1 MNSFGIYRKH
11 SGDTPCPMMEGETMD
26 RQNLTLLTDLYEL
39 TMMQGYFKNKD
50 QNETVIFDAFYRNNP
65 CDGGFAIAAGLEQL
79 IQYIKGLHF
88 EEEDI
93 AYLASLGIFD
103 EDFLEYLKSFRFT
116 GDIYAIPEGTV
127 VFPREPLVKVI
138 APIMQAQLVETAVL
152 NIVNHQS
159 LIATKAA
166 RVCYA
171 AQGDGIMEF
180 GLRRAQGPDAGT
192 YGARAAV
199 IGGCVGTS
207 NVLCG
212 QLFDVP
218 VKGTHAHSWIMSFP
232 DEYTAFKTYADMYPS
247 ACILLVDTY
256 DTLKSGVPNAIR
268 VFKEMREAGV
278 PLTFYGI
285 RLDSGD
291 LAYLSKKAR
300 KMLDEAGFPDAVIS
314 ASNDLDE
321 FLIQSLKDQG
331 AKITSWGVGTHLI
344 TSKDCP
350 SFGGVYKLAAI
361 MGKDGKFIPKIKLS
375 ENSEKVTN
383 PGNKT
388 VYRVYEKESGKI
400 KADLICLVDEVFDE
414 KDPLLLFDPM
424 EPWKKTK
431 LAPGSYQMRDLM
443 VQVFREG
450 ECCYTSPKVM
460 DIREYCK
467 KEQETLWDET
477 RRLVNPHKVYVD
489 LSSRLYDIKIQ
500 LLDQMSQA

>member
-1 MNSFGIYRKH
+1 
-11 SGDTPCPMMEGETMD
+11 MD

-39 TMMQGYFKNKD
+39 TMMQGYFRNKA

-65 CDGGFAIAAGLEQL
+65 GDGGYAIACGLEQV
-79 IQYIKGLHF
+79 IQYVQELHF
-88 EEEDI
+88 SPEDI
-93 AYLASLGIFD
+93 AYLRSLHIFD
-103 EDFLEYLKSFRFT
+103 EDFLAYLADFHFS

-127 VFPREPLVKVI
+127 IFPREPLVKVV
-138 APIMQAQLVETAVL
+138 APIMEAQLMETAIL
-152 NIVNHQS
+152 NIINHQS

-166 RVCYA
+166 RVCHA
-171 AQGDGIMEF
+171 ARGDGIMEF

-199 IGGCVGTS
+199 IGGCIGTS

-232 DEYTAFKTYADMYPS
+232 DEYSAFKAYADMYPN

-256 DTLKSGVPNAIR
+256 DTLKSGVPNAIK
-268 VFKEMREAGV
+268 VFTEMREAGI

-300 KMLDEAGFPDAVIS
+300 KMLDDAGFPDAVIS

-321 FLIQSLKDQG
+321 FLIDSLKEQG
-331 AKITSWGVGTHLI
+331 AAITSWGVGTNLI

-361 MGKDGKFIPKIKLS
+361 QAPDGSFIPKIKLS
-375 ENSEKVTN
+375 ENSEKITN
-383 PGNKT
+383 PGNKKI
-388 VYRVYEKESGKI
+388 YRIYEKESGKI
-400 KADLICLVDEVFDE
+400 KADLICMEDETYDE
-414 KDPLLLFDPM
+414 SQDLMLFDPL
-424 EPWKKTK
+424 EPWKKTLLK
-431 LAPGSYQMRDLM
+431 AGTYTLRELM
-443 VQVFREG
+443 VQVFSKG
-450 ECCYTSPKVM
+450 KCVYTSPKTM
-460 DIREYCK
+460 EIRDYCLQ
-467 KEQETLWDET
+467 EQDTLWEET

-489 LSSRLYDIKIQ
+489 LSDKLYQTKID
-500 LLDQMSQA
+500 LLNEMGQARAHL

>member
-1 MNSFGIYRKH
+1 
-11 SGDTPCPMMEGETMD
+11 MD
-26 RQNLTLLTDLYEL
+26 RQNLTLMTDLYEL

-50 QNETVIFDAFYRNNP
+50 RNETVIFDAFYRSNP
-65 CDGGFAIAAGLEQL
+65 CGGGYAVSAGLEQV
-79 IQYIKGLHF
+79 IQYIRELHF
-88 EEEDI
+88 DREDI
-93 AYLASLGIFD
+93 AYLSSLGIFSP
-103 EDFLEYLKSFRFT
+103 DFLDYLSSFRFS

-127 VFPREPLVKVI
+127 MFPREPIIKVV
-138 APIMQAQLVETAVL
+138 APIMEAQLVETAIL
-152 NIVNHQS
+152 NIINHQS

-171 AQGDGIMEF
+171 ARGDGIMEF

-199 IGGCVGTS
+199 IGGCIGTS

-268 VFKEMREAGV
+268 VFTEMREDGI

-300 KMLDEAGFPDAVIS
+300 QMLDEAGFPDAVIS

-321 FLIQSLKDQG
+321 YLIDSLKAQG
-331 AKITSWGVGTHLI
+331 AAITSWGVGTNLI
-344 TSKDCP
+344 TSKDNP
-350 SFGGVYKLAAI
+350 SFGGVYKLAAV
-361 MGKDGKFIPKIKLS
+361 MGSDGKFIPKIKLS
-375 ENSEKVTN
+375 ENTEKITN
-383 PGNKT
+383 PGDKKI
-388 VYRVYEKESGKI
+388 YRIYDKENGKI
-400 KADLICLVDEVFDE
+400 RADLICLADEQYSED
-414 KDPLLLFDPM
+414 DDLLLFDPL

-431 LAPGSYQMRDLM
+431 LKGGSYTLRPILAQI
-443 VQVFREG
+443 FKAG

-460 DIREYCK
+460 DIRAYCQR
-467 KEQETLWDET
+467 ELDTLWDET
-477 RRLVNPHKVYVD
+477 KRLVNPQEVHVD
-489 LSSRLYDIKIQ
+489 LSQRLYDMKID
-500 LLDQMSQA
+500 LLERMSEK

>member
-1 MNSFGIYRKH
+1 
-11 SGDTPCPMMEGETMD
+11 MD

-39 TMMQGYFKNKD
+39 TMMQGYFRHKD
-50 QNETVIFDAFYRNNP
+50 CNETVIFDAFYRNNP
-65 CDGGFAIAAGLEQL
+65 CGGGYAIAAGLEQL
-79 IQYIKGLHF
+79 IAYIKELHF
-88 EEEDI
+88 SPQDI
-93 AYLASLGIFD
+93 DYLRSLHIFD
-103 EDFLEYLKSFRFT
+103 EDFLSYLADFKFS

-138 APIMQAQLVETAVL
+138 APIMEAQLVETAIL
-152 NIVNHQS
+152 NIINHQS

-171 AQGDGIMEF
+171 AKGDGIMEF
-180 GLRRAQGPDAGT
+180 GLRRAQGPDAGI

-199 IGGCVGTS
+199 IGGCIGTS

-232 DEYTAFKTYADMYPS
+232 DEYTAFKAYADLYPS

-268 VFKEMREAGV
+268 VFQETRAAGI

-300 KMLDEAGFPDAVIS
+300 KMLDAAGFPDAVIS

-321 FLIQSLKDQG
+321 YLIESLKAQG
-331 AKITSWGVGTHLI
+331 AAITSWGVGTNLI
-344 TSKDCP
+344 TAKDNP
-350 SFGGVYKLAAI
+350 AFGGVYKLAAI
-361 MGKDGKFIPKIKLS
+361 MDEKGDFIPKIKLS
-375 ENSEKVTN
+375 ENTEKITN

-388 VYRVYEKESGKI
+388 IYRVYEKESGKI
-400 KADLICLVDEVFDE
+400 KADLICLVGETFRE
-414 KDPLLLFDPM
+414 EEPLLLFDPL

-431 LAPGSYQMRDLM
+431 LAPGTFTLRELM
-443 VQVFREG
+443 VPVFQKG
-450 ECCYTSPKVM
+450 VCCYDSPKVM
-460 DIREYCK
+460 DIRSYCQ
-467 KEQETLWDET
+467 QELNTLWDET
-477 RRLVNPHKVYVD
+477 RRFVNPHKVYVD
-489 LSSRLYDIKIQ
+489 LSKKLYDIKIE
-500 LLDQMSQA
+500 LLDQMS

>member
-1 MNSFGIYRKH
+1 
-11 SGDTPCPMMEGETMD
+11 MD

-50 QNETVIFDAFYRNNP
+50 RNETVIFDAFYRTNP
-65 CDGGFAIAAGLEQL
+65 CGGGYAICAGLEQV
-79 IQYIKGLHF
+79 IQYVKELHF

-93 AYLASLGIFD
+93 AYLASLNLFED
-103 EDFLEYLKSFRFT
+103 DFLAYLKNFRFS

-127 VFPREPLVKVI
+127 MFPREPVVKVV
-138 APIMQAQLVETAVL
+138 APIMEAQLVETAIL
-152 NIVNHQS
+152 NIINHQS

-171 AQGDGIMEF
+171 ARGDGIMEF

-192 YGARAAV
+192 YGARAAM
-199 IGGCVGTS
+199 IGGCIGTS
-207 NVLCG
+207 NVLAG

-232 DEYTAFKTYADMYPS
+232 DEYTAFKTYADMYPG

-268 VFKEMREAGV
+268 VFREMREAGI

-300 KMLDEAGFPDAVIS
+300 KMLDAAGFPDAVIS

-321 FLIQSLKDQG
+321 FLIDSLKVQG
-331 AKITSWGVGTHLI
+331 AAITSWGVGTNLI
-344 TSKDCP
+344 TSKDNP
-350 SFGGVYKLAAI
+350 SFGGVYKLAAVK
-361 MGKDGKFIPKIKLS
+361 GANGEFIPKIKLS
-375 ENSEKVTN
+375 ENTEKITN
-383 PGNKT
+383 PGNKMI
-388 VYRVYEKESGKI
+388 YRIYEKDEKGADKI
-400 KADLICLVDEVFDE
+400 KADLICLVDEHYDE
-414 KDPLLLFDPM
+414 KEDLLLFDPL

-431 LAPGSYQMRDLM
+431 LKGGAYSLRPIMKQI
-443 VQVFREG
+443 FKNG

-460 DIREYCK
+460 EIRDYCS
-467 KEQETLWDET
+467 QELDTLWEET
-477 RRLVNPHKVYVD
+477 KRLVNPHQVYVD
-489 LSSRLYDIKIQ
+489 LSKKLYDIKIQ
-500 LLDQMSQA
+500 LLDQMSEK

>member
-1 MNSFGIYRKH
+1 
-11 SGDTPCPMMEGETMD
+11 MD

-50 QNETVIFDAFYRNNP
+50 QNETVIFDAFYRTNP
-65 CDGGFAIAAGLEQL
+65 ADGGYAVAAGLEQV
-79 IQYIKGLHF
+79 IQYIKELHF
-88 EEEDI
+88 SDEDI
-93 AYLASLGIFD
+93 NYLSGLGIFGQ
-103 EDFLEYLKSFRFT
+103 DFLAYLKDFKFT

-127 VFPREPLVKVI
+127 IFPREPIIKVI
-138 APIMQAQLVETAVL
+138 APIMQAQLVETAIL
-152 NIVNHQS
+152 NIINHQS

-171 AQGDGIMEF
+171 ARGDGIMEF

-192 YGARAAV
+192 YGARAAI
-199 IGGCVGTS
+199 IGGCIGTS

-218 VKGTHAHSWIMSFP
+218 VKGTHAHSWIMSFS

-268 VFKEMREAGV
+268 VFKEMRRAGT

-300 KMLDEAGFPDAVIS
+300 TMLDEAGFPDAVIS

-321 FLIQSLKDQG
+321 FLIDSLKVQG
-331 AKITSWGVGTHLI
+331 AAITSWGVGTNLI

-350 SFGGVYKLAAI
+350 AFGGVYKLAAV
-361 MGKDGKFIPKIKLS
+361 MGKDGRFIPKIKLS
-375 ENSEKVTN
+375 ENTEKVTN

-388 VYRVYEKESGKI
+388 IYRIYEKESGKI
-400 KADLICLVDEVFDE
+400 KADLICLVDETFDE
-414 KDPLLLFDPM
+414 NEPLLLFDPL

-431 LAPGSYQMRDLM
+431 LSGGSYTMREIMLPI
-443 VQVFREG
+443 FING
-450 ECCYTSPKVM
+450 ECCYESPSVM
-460 DIREYCK
+460 EIRDYCQ
-467 KEQETLWDET
+467 KELNTLWDET
-477 RRLVNPHKVYVD
+477 RRLVNPYKVYVD
-489 LSSRLYDIKIQ
+489 LSKKLYDIKIE
-500 LLDQMSQA
+500 LLDRMSQQNL